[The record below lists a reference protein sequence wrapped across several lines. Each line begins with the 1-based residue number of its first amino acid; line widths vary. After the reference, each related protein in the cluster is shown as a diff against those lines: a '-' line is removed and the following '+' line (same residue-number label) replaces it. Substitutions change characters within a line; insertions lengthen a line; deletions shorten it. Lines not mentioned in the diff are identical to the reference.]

1 MERDTSMTAADVY
14 RPGGKSLQESY
25 EHHDTGEDHLITWL
39 QKRGFTVAEWGI
51 DERDDDGEDGLLYD
65 DKMDVKVYDPSD
77 NLVGLVDVKTK
88 TSAKWMGQFNA
99 RHYDN
104 YLEHAQESAVRDS
117 DTSQSRPSVAER
129 AVPTFIAMY
138 QVNNGDVV
146 DGFVTNVLNVVG
158 YRSDEDDFIGQFPD
172 GNNKFVIPHG
182 YRREPEYMVYKFTD
196 QQHNTNVI
204 GD

>member
-25 EHHDTGEDHLITWL
+25 EHHDTGEDHFIAWM
-39 QKRGFTVAEWGI
+39 QERGFTVAEWWI
-51 DERDDDGEDGLLYD
+51 DQRGDDGLIYD
-65 DKMDVKVYDPSD
+65 DKMGFKVYDPSD

-104 YLEHAQESAVRDS
+104 YLEHAQNS
-117 DTSQSRPSVAER
+117 D
-129 AVPTFIAMY
+129 VPTFIAMY

-146 DGFVTNVLNVVG
+146 DGFVTNILNVVG

-196 QQHNTNVI
+196 QQHSTEVFANE
-204 GD
+204 